1 MRFILAASLLH
12 TALAGTTVRVSW
24 PTDFVLGTYTY
35 TGRIGQHHF
44 PWDPPS
50 TDQIIITFPQ
60 LPVDAGLFAPAVLG
74 IASLTVQAVAHV
86 STSGSCKWNA
96 VPPIESNRDNI
107 GVGWGPQFSNCT
119 EARFSGSTAAA
130 SEFTITVHNSNL
142 IEDLQYAIILY
153 YGCASGTFYV
163 DNSLCS
169 PVKLL
174 PQGIYESACAYN
186 LTTITYTAINGCN
199 CNTAQQNFLG
209 CWDKSG
215 LSAPPAPC
223 LTNTSNKVAA
233 CSDCSASCPQPK

>member
-1 MRFILAASLLH
+1 MQVECRP
-12 TALAGTTVRVSW
+12 TNRVESRQHRCG
-24 PTDFVLGTYTY
+24 LGT
-35 TGRIGQHHF
+35 
-44 PWDPPS
+44 
-50 TDQIIITFPQ
+50 
-60 LPVDAGLFAPAVLG
+60 PVLKLYRG
-74 IASLTVQAVAHV
+74 T
-86 STSGSCKWNA
+86 
-96 VPPIESNRDNI
+96 
-107 GVGWGPQFSNCT
+107 
-119 EARFSGSTAAA
+119 FSGSTAAA
-130 SEFTITVHNSNL
+130 SEFTITVHNSFTITVHNSNL

-186 LTTITYTAINGCN
+186 LTANTYTAINGCN